1 MKFPEMNTAKQHTL
15 HIPSFT
21 DGLDTEQ
28 NPHEYKNT
36 GLYECENVWANG
48 GLLKTRLGLDTTPE
62 HVIKSLRYSRG
73 YYHTYKAENFET
85 EIDGELKFIVSE
97 TVEYDISTH
106 VCLTHFINPDG
117 TDWGS
122 AQILFSR
129 VSDDTFFIPQKIH
142 FFKGKPQS
150 GTGVYALVGLVN
162 CENYTQTESRI
173 YEFRTDTVSWEY
185 TYSTYVPTVLINGRG
200 NRYEFAKGTGQ
211 AFTGTPTK
219 VEGLNILDHS
229 FFAYYSTDG
238 YSSTFRLPFSGIS
251 YQGVHARLY
260 HSVNSYVEWFIDEN
274 KSSAE
279 ATVFGVTVTMNID
292 RQKGIVY
299 FTVPAGAYEIPLIS
313 DRNENN
319 LRIMA
324 SVDCEY
330 SLDDLA
336 FSDCVLS
343 TEKSILVASRNVVFE
358 ANCNNPL
365 YFPVDSITHIG
376 SSDRSLTELACLSG
390 KTFAFKENEIYSLDI
405 KYGKKLSDTSLL
417 ADSTAVFYTPDTL
430 DNECITWET
439 GCRKGTQFVNL
450 GSKLYWVAP
459 DCKVHSISSAKKVVT
474 EAYQPDLG
482 ALMHITP
489 YSNII
494 GTAWDNKCIFICE
507 NRAVLIDCKNAQ
519 RPKWFYWGFPEEIR
533 FVGAYTQNGTPRFI
547 CFNTAYKLCYSSYL
561 SEGDDRFLYIYD
573 LEPTLANVPI
583 TTYLRTKKLS
593 LGCDNV
599 FKKVDSIT
607 LNLTGEGKVCVN
619 GRYTARFRENEKA
632 LPFKL
637 TPGLCETN
645 TVDISVSTQSPIS
658 LGSALIGYTELE
670 L

>member
-28 NPHEYKNT
+28 NPHESDIK
-36 GLYECENVWANG
+36 GLEECENVWANG

-62 HVIKSLRYSRG
+62 HAIKSLRYSKG

-85 EIDGELKFIVSE
+85 EIDGEQKFVVTE

-106 VCLTHFINPDG
+106 VCLTHFINSDG
-117 TDWGS
+117 TDWGNT
-122 AQILFSR
+122 QILFSR

-142 FFKGKPQS
+142 FFKGKPHS

-173 YEFRTDTVSWEY
+173 YELKKEPLGWEY
-185 TYSTYVPTVLINGRG
+185 VYSSYIPTVLINGRG

-251 YQGVHARLY
+251 NREVIATLY
-260 HSVNSYVEWFIDEN
+260 HSVNSHVSWYIEEN
-274 KSSAE
+274 QTSAE
-279 ATVFGVTVTMNID
+279 ATVFGVKVTMNID
-292 RQKGIVY
+292 REKGIVY
-299 FTVPAGAYEIPLIS
+299 FTVPAGAYEIPLVS

-330 SLDDLA
+330 SINDLA
-336 FSDCVLS
+336 FSDCVIS
-343 TEKSILVASRNVVFE
+343 TDKSILVASGNTVFE

-365 YFPVDSITHIG
+365 YFPLESITHIG
-376 SSDRSLTELACLSG
+376 SSDSPVTALASLNE
-390 KTFAFKENEIYSLDI
+390 KTFAFKENEIFSLDI
-405 KYGKKLSDTSLL
+405 KYGKKLSETSLL
-417 ADSTAVFYTPDTL
+417 ADSASLFYTPDTL
-430 DNECITWET
+430 DPECITWET
-439 GCRKGTQFVNL
+439 GCRKGTQFVTSV
-450 GSKLYWVAP
+450 SKLYWVAP
-459 DCKVHSISSAKKVVT
+459 DCKIHSISASKKVSV
-474 EAYQPDLG
+474 EPYQPDLG
-482 ALMHITP
+482 SLMHITP
-489 YSNII
+489 YSNIV
-494 GTAWDNKCIFICE
+494 GTAWDKKCIFICE
-507 NRAVLIDCKNAQ
+507 NRAILIDCKNAK
-519 RPKWFYWGFPEEIR
+519 RPRWFYWSFPEDIR
-533 FVGAYTQNGTPRFI
+533 FVGAYTQNGSPRFI
-547 CFNTAYKLCYSSYL
+547 CFNSAHKLCFSACL
-561 SEGDDRFLYIYD
+561 SEGEDRYLYIYD
-573 LEPTLANVPI
+573 LEPTVASAPI
-583 TTYLRTKKLS
+583 TTYLRTKKLA
-593 LGCDNV
+593 LGCDNA
-599 FKKVDSIT
+599 FKKVDFIT
-607 LNLTGEGKVCVN
+607 LSLKGEGKVCVN
-619 GRYTARFRENEKA
+619 GRYTAKFKGNEKA

-645 TVDISVSTQSPIS
+645 TLYLSVSSQSPIS
-658 LGSALIGYTELE
+658 LGSADIGYTELE
-670 L
+670 F